1 MDFRLVRGDK
11 SDRAQF
17 CSKISWDFD
26 TERGRLAFVARLI
39 GLANETECRII
50 GAVDDKSRRSLFCA
64 SRSDLRNLSSQTL
77 QHYLEKTG
85 RSRICLSVDGKHL
98 KVDCGF
104 RLDDSKS
111 SDALLLRCSDAEVS
125 QDRASGVDHPSTFTF
140 VFRQNQHF
148 LTFVFRRAP
157 LISSQCFDILP
168 PENKRN
174 LHVHPKKH
182 RFSPA

>member
-50 GAVDDKSRRSLFCA
+50 GAVDDKLRRLLFCV

-77 QHYLEKTG
+77 QHYHEI
-85 RSRICLSVDGKHL
+85 SPDWL
-98 KVDCGF
+98 KAQSL
-104 RLDDSKS
+104 RLTATKKPRFCEDF
-111 SDALLLRCSDAEVS
+111 LL
-125 QDRASGVDHPSTFTF
+125 
-140 VFRQNQHF
+140 
-148 LTFVFRRAP
+148 
-157 LISSQCFDILP
+157 
-168 PENKRN
+168 
-174 LHVHPKKH
+174 
-182 RFSPA
+182 

>member
-17 CSKISWDFD
+17 CRKISWDFD

-77 QHYLEKTG
+77 QHCRNLKKCRRQCPPPRVEVFAALSRLFHCLEVTHF
-85 RSRICLSVDGKHL
+85 LS
-98 KVDCGF
+98 
-104 RLDDSKS
+104 
-111 SDALLLRCSDAEVS
+111 AEVRLTPINKGR
-125 QDRASGVDHPSTFTF
+125 D
-140 VFRQNQHF
+140 VF
-148 LTFVFRRAP
+148 LY
-157 LISSQCFDILP
+157 L
-168 PENKRN
+168 
-174 LHVHPKKH
+174 
-182 RFSPA
+182 